1 MTLGKEVRRKASR
14 CLVTGVAGPWR
25 WALADGSRETEESLH
40 EKLGCGGDEASL
52 GAFTLS
58 AHFMAINLASLL

>member
-1 MTLGKEVRRKASR
+1 MPGDWSGWAMEVGLG
-14 CLVTGVAGPWR
+14 R
-25 WALADGSRETEESLH
+25 WCRETEESLH

-52 GAFTLS
+52 GAFMLS